1 MKLGTQKTLEDLK
14 PVLKDPESI
23 GPDPV
28 YFVFGDVSENKWANI
43 TMIQNGKI
51 GEEYPKTFG
60 HYHSVEVNETYHLLS
75 GEGIFQMV
83 NKNLKE
89 IYLIKAKPGDEI
101 VITPDYG
108 HSWSNIGDE
117 PLISFDDWRSG
128 HEPSDYEDIKRL
140 HGMPYYL
147 VEESGELASPAKRGE
162 PKAIAN
168 PNYQDLPEPIWIT
181 AEEFANKTLDKP
193 E

>member
-1 MKLGTQKTLEDLK
+1 MKLGTQKTLEELK

-28 YFVFGDVSENKWANI
+28 YFVFGDVSESEWANI
-43 TMIQNGKI
+43 TIIQNGKI

-60 HYHSVEVNETYHLLS
+60 HYHSVDINETYQLLS
-75 GEGIFQMV
+75 GKGVFQMV

-101 VITPDYG
+101 IITPEFG
-108 HSWSNIGDE
+108 HSWSNTGSM

-128 HEPSDYEDIKRL
+128 HKPSDYEDVKNL

-147 VEESGELASPAKRGE
+147 VEDQGE
-162 PKAIAN
+162 PKAIPN
-168 PNYQDLPEPIWIT
+168 PNYKDLPEPIWIT
-181 AEEFANKTLDKP
+181 AEEFKNRQGS
-193 E
+193 